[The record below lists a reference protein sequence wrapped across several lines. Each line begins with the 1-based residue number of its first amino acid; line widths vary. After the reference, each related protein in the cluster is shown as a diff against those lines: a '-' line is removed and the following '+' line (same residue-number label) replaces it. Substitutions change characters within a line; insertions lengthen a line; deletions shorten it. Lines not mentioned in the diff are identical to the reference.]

1 MKTLDQTFQRF
12 QQDLEAIFGSGL
24 RDIIIHG
31 SCALGDFR
39 PHKGDIDYIVMTA
52 NNLDERTINRLF
64 TIHDSYRYMHELLL
78 DQLEGTFY
86 PEEYI
91 STITGDF
98 SGAYIGTGRSGWR
111 QISTLENS
119 LIDLRV
125 ASSRG
130 ISLLARPITIYNPSD
145 NQIRVELSST
155 LRNLNDRLNGKNIEP
170 FGNIMS
176 IVHWSTRA
184 LCFLE
189 TGGIVSKGEG
199 CRWARTRLDPQIY
212 NDILMMAENERFPY
226 NTEKMEKWMPK
237 TCASLLQ
244 MIAIHL

>member
-1 MKTLDQTFQRF
+1 MKILDQTFKRF
-12 QQDLEAIFGSGL
+12 LQDLEAILGSGL
-24 RDIIIHG
+24 RDVIIHG

-52 NNLDERTINRLF
+52 NNLDERVLTRLF
-64 TIHDSYRYMHELLL
+64 AIHDSYRDNHELLL

-91 STITGDF
+91 STLDGNFI
-98 SGAYIGTGRSGWR
+98 GAYIGTGRSGWR
-111 QISTLENS
+111 QTSKLENS

-130 ISLLARPITIYNPSD
+130 ISLLGRPITIYNPSD
-145 NQIRVELSST
+145 NQIRLELSST
-155 LRNLNDRLNGKNIEP
+155 LRNLNDRLNGPSIEP
-170 FGNIMS
+170 FGNLMS

-199 CRWARTRLDPQIY
+199 CRWARTKLDPQIY
-212 NDILMMAENERFPY
+212 NDILFIAENERFPY
-226 NTEKMEKWMPK
+226 NTEKLKDWMTK
-237 TCASLLQ
+237 KCASILQ
-244 MIAIHL
+244 MVAIHL